1 MRIVSVIGLCL
12 LAGTTAPASA
22 APVAF
27 SYTGVADI
35 YTVPVNGTYDIVAYG
50 AQGGGSGSLSGGL
63 GAQIEGIFVLTG
75 GDTLALIVGGQGGS
89 AAAGYGGGG
98 GGGSLVVDTSTT
110 DILVIAGGGGGAYVA
125 PGNDALTGPNG
136 GLGVGTRASYGAAG
150 TGGYGGGARTGG
162 GGGGGYLGGGV
173 TGLGRGGGSFLS
185 PAGGL
190 AGGLAGVGGFG
201 GGGGGGGNIGA
212 GGGGGYSGGGGS
224 SGIGGIPGGGGGGG
238 SFDTGVVRSLLA
250 SIQNGN
256 GLVDITL
263 IQAAAETIDAPE
275 PAGVAL
281 LGTGVLGIG
290 LVYRRR
296 GRGAMLTS

>member
-98 GGGSLVVDTSTT
+98 GGGSFVVDTSTT

-201 GGGGGGGNIGA
+201 GGGGGGG
-212 GGGGGYSGGGGS
+212 
-224 SGIGGIPGGGGGGG
+224 

-281 LGTGVLGIG
+281 LGTRVLGIG